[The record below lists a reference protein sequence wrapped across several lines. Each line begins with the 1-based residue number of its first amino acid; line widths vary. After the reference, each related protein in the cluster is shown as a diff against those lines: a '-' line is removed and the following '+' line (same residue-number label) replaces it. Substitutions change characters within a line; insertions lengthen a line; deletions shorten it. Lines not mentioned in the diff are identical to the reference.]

1 MEKAQAHA
9 IALQQLAA
17 IAAACAEVRAP
28 VHLRAQWYGF
38 RAMLLPANYANS
50 HQTCLLLPTGVCCSM
65 LWTRGEDVHFLLGDK
80 HIENLCQTII

>member
-1 MEKAQAHA
+1 MESAQAHA

-38 RAMLLPANYANS
+38 RTMLLSVNYAKS
-50 HQTCLLLPTGVCCSM
+50 QQTCLLLPTGVCCSM
-65 LWTRGEDVHFLLGDK
+65 LWTLQEDVHFSHGDK
-80 HIENLCQTII
+80 HMETSCQTMI